1 MSLQTLTLNLSL
13 NVHIGTDGTATVS
26 LNTDNNRPITP
37 AQAIVETPKQ
47 QKRSA
52 QVAETKPELK
62 PATIVTQEQEQSVQ
76 ETVIRAF
83 DEVAS
88 KAVTPPP
95 PPPPPAM
102 AVSTAQFAQ
111 IQQAV
116 TPPPPVQPAPVTQA
130 QPAVTPPPPPPPP
143 APTAPVAQTQPA
155 VTPPPPPPPP
165 VQPAPVTQAQ
175 PAVTPPP
182 PPPVKTPTP
191 EELQQAYEA
200 QKSWTPRP
208 PEPEPTLAEV
218 NGYMPQPMATQPPPS
233 PAVDEAAVT
242 RDSNIRATAAALFG
256 GHH

>member
-1 MSLQTLTLNLSL
+1 M
-13 NVHIGTDGTATVS
+13 NVHIGADGTATVS
-26 LNTDNNRPITP
+26 LNTDNNRPIMP
-37 AQAIVETPKQ
+37 AQPIVEAPKQ

-52 QVAETKPELK
+52 PVAEPKPELK

-76 ETVIRAF
+76 VTATKAF
-83 DEVAS
+83 DEAAAPV
-88 KAVTPPP
+88 VTPPP
-95 PPPPPAM
+95 PPPPP
-102 AVSTAQFAQ
+102 
-111 IQQAV
+111 
-116 TPPPPVQPAPVTQA
+116 VQPAPTAPVA

-143 APTAPVAQTQPA
+143 VAQVAQVAQTQPA

-165 VQPAPVTQAQ
+165 VR
-175 PAVTPPP
+175 
-182 PPPVKTPTP
+182 TPTP

-200 QKSWTPRP
+200 QKAWTPRP

-233 PAVDEAAVT
+233 HAVDEASVT

>member
-1 MSLQTLTLNLSL
+1 M
-13 NVHIGTDGTATVS
+13 HIGADGTATVS
-26 LNTDNNRPITP
+26 LNTDNNRPIMP
-37 AQAIVETPKQ
+37 AQSIVEAPKQ

-52 QVAETKPELK
+52 PVAEPKPELK

-76 ETVIRAF
+76 VTATKAF
-83 DEVAS
+83 DEA
-88 KAVTPPP
+88 A
-95 PPPPPAM
+95 
-102 AVSTAQFAQ
+102 
-111 IQQAV
+111 
-116 TPPPPVQPAPVTQA
+116 APV
-130 QPAVTPPPPPPPP
+130 
-143 APTAPVAQTQPA
+143 

-182 PPPVKTPTP
+182 PPPPPVAQVAQVAQTQPVVTPPPPPPPPVQPAPVVQAQPAVTPPPPPPPPPVRTPTP

-200 QKSWTPRP
+200 QKAWTPRP

-233 PAVDEAAVT
+233 PAVDEASVT

>member
-13 NVHIGTDGTATVS
+13 NVHIGADGTATVS
-26 LNTDNNRPITP
+26 LNTDNNRPIMP
-37 AQAIVETPKQ
+37 AQPIVEAPKQ

-52 QVAETKPELK
+52 PVAEPKPELK

-76 ETVIRAF
+76 VTATKAF
-83 DEVAS
+83 DEAAAPV
-88 KAVTPPP
+88 VTPPP
-95 PPPPPAM
+95 PPPPP
-102 AVSTAQFAQ
+102 
-111 IQQAV
+111 
-116 TPPPPVQPAPVTQA
+116 VQPAPTAPVA

-143 APTAPVAQTQPA
+143 VAQVAQVAQTQPA

-165 VQPAPVTQAQ
+165 VQPAPVAQAQ

-182 PPPVKTPTP
+182 PPPPPVGKTPSS

-200 QKSWTPRP
+200 QKAWTPRP

-233 PAVDEAAVT
+233 PAVDEASVT

>member
-13 NVHIGTDGTATVS
+13 NVHIGADGTATVS
-26 LNTDNNRPITP
+26 LNTDNNRPIMP
-37 AQAIVETPKQ
+37 AQPIVEAPKQ

-52 QVAETKPELK
+52 PVAEPKPELK

-76 ETVIRAF
+76 VTATKAF
-83 DEVAS
+83 DEAAAPV
-88 KAVTPPP
+88 VTPPP
-95 PPPPPAM
+95 PPPPP
-102 AVSTAQFAQ
+102 
-111 IQQAV
+111 
-116 TPPPPVQPAPVTQA
+116 VQPAPTAPVA

-143 APTAPVAQTQPA
+143 VAQVAQTQPA

-165 VQPAPVTQAQ
+165 VQPAPVAQAQ

-182 PPPVKTPTP
+182 PPPPPVGKTPSS

-200 QKSWTPRP
+200 QKAWTPRP

-218 NGYMPQPMATQPPPS
+218 NGYMPQPMATQPPPA
-233 PAVDEAAVT
+233 PAVDEASVT

>member
-1 MSLQTLTLNLSL
+1 M
-13 NVHIGTDGTATVS
+13 HIGADGTATVS
-26 LNTDNNRPITP
+26 LNTDNNRPIMP
-37 AQAIVETPKQ
+37 AQPIVEAPKQ

-52 QVAETKPELK
+52 PVAEPKPELK

-76 ETVIRAF
+76 VTATKAF
-83 DEVAS
+83 DEAAAPV
-88 KAVTPPP
+88 VTPPP
-95 PPPPPAM
+95 PPPPP
-102 AVSTAQFAQ
+102 VAQVAQ
-111 IQQAV
+111 
-116 TPPPPVQPAPVTQA
+116 
-130 QPAVTPPPPPPPP
+130 
-143 APTAPVAQTQPA
+143 VAQTQPA

-165 VQPAPVTQAQ
+165 VAQVAQVAQTQ

-182 PPPVKTPTP
+182 PPPPPVGKTPSS

-200 QKSWTPRP
+200 QKAWTPRP

-233 PAVDEAAVT
+233 PAVDEASVT

>member
-26 LNTDNNRPITP
+26 LNTDNNRPIMP
-37 AQAIVETPKQ
+37 AQSIVEAPKQ
-47 QKRSA
+47 QRSSA
-52 QVAETKPELK
+52 PVTEHKPELK

-76 ETVIRAF
+76 ETVARAF
-83 DEVAS
+83 GEATAP
-88 KAVTPPP
+88 AVTPPP
-95 PPPPPAM
+95 PPPP
-102 AVSTAQFAQ
+102 
-111 IQQAV
+111 
-116 TPPPPVQPAPVTQA
+116 VQHAPVTQA
-130 QPAVTPPPPPPPP
+130 QPAVTPPPPPPP
-143 APTAPVAQTQPA
+143 VR
-155 VTPPPPPPPP
+155 
-165 VQPAPVTQAQ
+165 
-175 PAVTPPP
+175 
-182 PPPVKTPTP
+182 TPTP

-233 PAVDEAAVT
+233 PAADEAAIT

>member
-13 NVHIGTDGTATVS
+13 NVHIGADGTATVS
-26 LNTDNNRPITP
+26 LNTDNNRPIMP
-37 AQAIVETPKQ
+37 AQPIVEAPKQ

-52 QVAETKPELK
+52 PVAEPKPELK

-76 ETVIRAF
+76 VTATKAF
-83 DEVAS
+83 DEAAAPV
-88 KAVTPPP
+88 VTPPP
-95 PPPPPAM
+95 PPPPP
-102 AVSTAQFAQ
+102 
-111 IQQAV
+111 
-116 TPPPPVQPAPVTQA
+116 VQPAPTAPVA

-143 APTAPVAQTQPA
+143 VAQVAQVAQTQPA

-165 VQPAPVTQAQ
+165 VQPATTAPVAQAQ

-182 PPPVKTPTP
+182 PPPPPPVGKTPSS

-200 QKSWTPRP
+200 QKAWTPRP

-233 PAVDEAAVT
+233 PAVDEASVT

>member
-1 MSLQTLTLNLSL
+1 M
-13 NVHIGTDGTATVS
+13 NVHIGADGTATVS
-26 LNTDNNRPITP
+26 LNTDDNRPIMP
-37 AQAIVETPKQ
+37 AQPIVEAPKQ

-52 QVAETKPELK
+52 PVAEPKPELK

-76 ETVIRAF
+76 VTATKAF
-83 DEVAS
+83 DEAAAPV
-88 KAVTPPP
+88 VTPPP
-95 PPPPPAM
+95 PPPPP
-102 AVSTAQFAQ
+102 
-111 IQQAV
+111 
-116 TPPPPVQPAPVTQA
+116 VQ
-130 QPAVTPPPPPPPP
+130 P
-143 APTAPVAQTQPA
+143 APTAPVAQPA

-165 VQPAPVTQAQ
+165 VQPAPVAQAQ

-182 PPPVKTPTP
+182 PPPVGKTPSS

-200 QKSWTPRP
+200 QKAWTPRP

>member
-1 MSLQTLTLNLSL
+1 MSLQTLTLNLSF
-13 NVHIGTDGTATVS
+13 NVHIGADGTATVS

-37 AQAIVETPKQ
+37 AQPIVEAPKQ

-52 QVAETKPELK
+52 PVAEPKPELK

-76 ETVIRAF
+76 VTATKAF
-83 DEVAS
+83 DEAAAPV
-88 KAVTPPP
+88 VTPPP
-95 PPPPPAM
+95 PPPPP
-102 AVSTAQFAQ
+102 
-111 IQQAV
+111 
-116 TPPPPVQPAPVTQA
+116 VQPAPTAPVA

-143 APTAPVAQTQPA
+143 VAQVAQVAQTQPA

-165 VQPAPVTQAQ
+165 VQPAPTAPVAQ

-182 PPPVKTPTP
+182 PPPPPVGKTPSS

-200 QKSWTPRP
+200 QKAWTPRP

-233 PAVDEAAVT
+233 PAVDEASVT

>member
-26 LNTDNNRPITP
+26 LNTDNNRPIMP
-37 AQAIVETPKQ
+37 AQPIVEAPKQ

-52 QVAETKPELK
+52 PVAEPKPELK

-76 ETVIRAF
+76 VTATKAF
-83 DEVAS
+83 DEAAAPV
-88 KAVTPPP
+88 VTPPP
-95 PPPPPAM
+95 PPPPP
-102 AVSTAQFAQ
+102 
-111 IQQAV
+111 
-116 TPPPPVQPAPVTQA
+116 PPPVQPAPTAPVA
-130 QPAVTPPPPPPPP
+130 QPAVTPPPPPPPV
-143 APTAPVAQTQPA
+143 AQVAQVAQTQPA
-155 VTPPPPPPPP
+155 VTPPPPPPPPPPP

-182 PPPVKTPTP
+182 PPPPPVGKTPSS

-200 QKSWTPRP
+200 QKAWTPRP

-233 PAVDEAAVT
+233 PAVDDAAVT

>member
-26 LNTDNNRPITP
+26 LNTDNNRPIMP
-37 AQAIVETPKQ
+37 AQSIVEAPKQ
-47 QKRSA
+47 QRGSTP
-52 QVAETKPELK
+52 VAEPKPELK
-62 PATIVTQEQEQSVQ
+62 PATIVTQEQAQSVQ

-88 KAVTPPP
+88 KVVTPPP

-111 IQQAV
+111 MQQAV
-116 TPPPPVQPAPVTQA
+116 TPPPPVA
-130 QPAVTPPPPPPPP
+130 Q
-143 APTAPVAQTQPA
+143 VAQTQPA

-175 PAVTPPP
+175 PAVTPPPPPP

-233 PAVDEAAVT
+233 PAADEAAVT

>member
-13 NVHIGTDGTATVS
+13 NVHIGADGTATVS
-26 LNTDNNRPITP
+26 LNTDDNRPIMP
-37 AQAIVETPKQ
+37 AQPIVEAPKQ

-52 QVAETKPELK
+52 PVAEPKPELK

-76 ETVIRAF
+76 VTATKAF
-83 DEVAS
+83 DEAAAPV
-88 KAVTPPP
+88 VTPPP
-95 PPPPPAM
+95 PPPP
-102 AVSTAQFAQ
+102 VAQVAQ
-111 IQQAV
+111 
-116 TPPPPVQPAPVTQA
+116 
-130 QPAVTPPPPPPPP
+130 
-143 APTAPVAQTQPA
+143 VAQTQPA

-165 VQPAPVTQAQ
+165 VQPAPTASVTQAQ

-182 PPPVKTPTP
+182 PPPPVGKTPSS

-200 QKSWTPRP
+200 QKAWTPRP

-233 PAVDEAAVT
+233 PAVDEASVT

>member
-13 NVHIGTDGTATVS
+13 NVHIGADGAATVS

-37 AQAIVETPKQ
+37 AQPIVEAPKQ

-52 QVAETKPELK
+52 PVAESKPELK

-76 ETVIRAF
+76 VTATKAF
-83 DEVAS
+83 DEAAAP
-88 KAVTPPP
+88 AVTPPP
-95 PPPPPAM
+95 PPPPPVQPTPAP
-102 AVSTAQFAQ
+102 VAQP
-111 IQQAV
+111 AV
-116 TPPPPVQPAPVTQA
+116 TPPPPPPPVQPAPTAPVTQA
-130 QPAVTPPPPPPPP
+130 QPAVTPPPPPPP
-143 APTAPVAQTQPA
+143 VG
-155 VTPPPPPPPP
+155 
-165 VQPAPVTQAQ
+165 
-175 PAVTPPP
+175 
-182 PPPVKTPTP
+182 KTPSS

-200 QKSWTPRP
+200 QKAWTPRP

-233 PAVDEAAVT
+233 PAVDDAAVT

>member
-1 MSLQTLTLNLSL
+1 M
-13 NVHIGTDGTATVS
+13 HIGADGTATVS
-26 LNTDNNRPITP
+26 LNTDNNRPIMP
-37 AQAIVETPKQ
+37 AQPIVEAPKQ

-52 QVAETKPELK
+52 PVAEPKPELK

-76 ETVIRAF
+76 VTATKAF
-83 DEVAS
+83 DEAAAPV
-88 KAVTPPP
+88 VTPPP
-95 PPPPPAM
+95 PPPPP
-102 AVSTAQFAQ
+102 
-111 IQQAV
+111 
-116 TPPPPVQPAPVTQA
+116 VQPAPTAPVA

-143 APTAPVAQTQPA
+143 PPPVAQVAQVAQTQPA

-165 VQPAPVTQAQ
+165 VQPAPVAQAQ

-182 PPPVKTPTP
+182 PPPPPVGKTPSS

-200 QKSWTPRP
+200 QKAWTPRP

-233 PAVDEAAVT
+233 PAVDEASVT

>member
-13 NVHIGTDGTATVS
+13 NVHIGADGTATVS
-26 LNTDNNRPITP
+26 LNTDNNRPIMP
-37 AQAIVETPKQ
+37 AQPIVEAPKQ

-52 QVAETKPELK
+52 PVAEPKPELK

-76 ETVIRAF
+76 VTATKAF
-83 DEVAS
+83 DEAAAPV
-88 KAVTPPP
+88 VTPPP
-95 PPPPPAM
+95 PPPPP
-102 AVSTAQFAQ
+102 
-111 IQQAV
+111 
-116 TPPPPVQPAPVTQA
+116 VQPAPTAPVA
-130 QPAVTPPPPPPPP
+130 QPAVTPPPPPPV
-143 APTAPVAQTQPA
+143 AQVAQVAQTQPA

-165 VQPAPVTQAQ
+165 VQPAPVAQAQ
-175 PAVTPPP
+175 SAVTPPP
-182 PPPVKTPTP
+182 PPPPPVGKTPSS

-200 QKSWTPRP
+200 QKAWTPRP

-233 PAVDEAAVT
+233 PAVDEASVT

>member
-13 NVHIGTDGTATVS
+13 NVHIGADGTATVS
-26 LNTDNNRPITP
+26 LNTDNNRPIMP
-37 AQAIVETPKQ
+37 AQPIVEAPKQ

-52 QVAETKPELK
+52 PVAEPKPELK

-76 ETVIRAF
+76 VTATKAF
-83 DEVAS
+83 DEAAAPV
-88 KAVTPPP
+88 VTPPP
-95 PPPPPAM
+95 PPPPP
-102 AVSTAQFAQ
+102 
-111 IQQAV
+111 
-116 TPPPPVQPAPVTQA
+116 VQPAPTAPVA

-143 APTAPVAQTQPA
+143 VAQVAQVAQTQPA

-165 VQPAPVTQAQ
+165 VQPAPTAPVTQAQ

-182 PPPVKTPTP
+182 PPPPPVGKTPSS

-200 QKSWTPRP
+200 QKAWTPRP

>member
-13 NVHIGTDGTATVS
+13 NVHIGADGTATVS
-26 LNTDNNRPITP
+26 LNTDNNRPIMP
-37 AQAIVETPKQ
+37 AQSIVEAPKQ

-52 QVAETKPELK
+52 PVAEPKPELK

-76 ETVIRAF
+76 VTATKAF
-83 DEVAS
+83 DEA
-88 KAVTPPP
+88 A
-95 PPPPPAM
+95 
-102 AVSTAQFAQ
+102 
-111 IQQAV
+111 
-116 TPPPPVQPAPVTQA
+116 APV
-130 QPAVTPPPPPPPP
+130 
-143 APTAPVAQTQPA
+143 

-182 PPPVKTPTP
+182 PPPPPVAQVAQVAQTQPVVTPPPPPPPPVQPAPVVQAQPAVTPPPPPPPPPVRTPTP

-200 QKSWTPRP
+200 QKAWTPRP

-233 PAVDEAAVT
+233 PAVDEASVT

>member
-13 NVHIGTDGTATVS
+13 NVHIGADGTATVS
-26 LNTDNNRPITP
+26 LNTDNNRPIMP
-37 AQAIVETPKQ
+37 AQPIVEAPKQ

-52 QVAETKPELK
+52 PVAETKPELK

-76 ETVIRAF
+76 VTATKAF
-83 DEVAS
+83 DEAAAPV
-88 KAVTPPP
+88 VTPPP
-95 PPPPPAM
+95 PPPPP
-102 AVSTAQFAQ
+102 
-111 IQQAV
+111 
-116 TPPPPVQPAPVTQA
+116 VQPTPTAPVA
-130 QPAVTPPPPPPPP
+130 QPAVTPPPPPPPV
-143 APTAPVAQTQPA
+143 AQVAQVAQTQPA

-182 PPPVKTPTP
+182 PPPPPVGKTPSS

-200 QKSWTPRP
+200 QKAWTPRP

-233 PAVDEAAVT
+233 PAVDEASVT

>member
-13 NVHIGTDGTATVS
+13 NVHIGADGTATVS
-26 LNTDNNRPITP
+26 LNTDNNRPIMP
-37 AQAIVETPKQ
+37 AQPIVEAPKQ

-52 QVAETKPELK
+52 PVAEPKPELK

-76 ETVIRAF
+76 VTATKAF
-83 DEVAS
+83 DDAAS
-88 KAVTPPP
+88 TAPAVTPPP
-95 PPPPPAM
+95 PPPPP
-102 AVSTAQFAQ
+102 
-111 IQQAV
+111 
-116 TPPPPVQPAPVTQA
+116 VQPAPTAPVTQA

-143 APTAPVAQTQPA
+143 VG
-155 VTPPPPPPPP
+155 
-165 VQPAPVTQAQ
+165 
-175 PAVTPPP
+175 
-182 PPPVKTPTP
+182 KTPSS

-200 QKSWTPRP
+200 QKAWTPRP

-233 PAVDEAAVT
+233 PAVDEASVT

>member
-26 LNTDNNRPITP
+26 LNTDNNRPIMP
-37 AQAIVETPKQ
+37 AQSIVEAPKQ

-52 QVAETKPELK
+52 PVAEPPKPELK

-88 KAVTPPP
+88 KVVTPPP

-111 IQQAV
+111 MQQAV
-116 TPPPPVQPAPVTQA
+116 TPPPPVAQIVQTQSAVTPPPPPPVQPAPVTQA
-130 QPAVTPPPPPPPP
+130 QPAVTPPP
-143 APTAPVAQTQPA
+143 
-155 VTPPPPPPPP
+155 
-165 VQPAPVTQAQ
+165 
-175 PAVTPPP
+175 PPP

-233 PAVDEAAVT
+233 PATDEAAVT

>member
-1 MSLQTLTLNLSL
+1 M
-13 NVHIGTDGTATVS
+13 NVHIGADGTATVS
-26 LNTDNNRPITP
+26 LNTDNNRPIMP
-37 AQAIVETPKQ
+37 AQPIVEAPKQ

-52 QVAETKPELK
+52 PVAEPKPELK

-76 ETVIRAF
+76 VTATKAF
-83 DEVAS
+83 DEA
-88 KAVTPPP
+88 A
-95 PPPPPAM
+95 
-102 AVSTAQFAQ
+102 
-111 IQQAV
+111 
-116 TPPPPVQPAPVTQA
+116 APV
-130 QPAVTPPPPPPPP
+130 
-143 APTAPVAQTQPA
+143 

-165 VQPAPVTQAQ
+165 VQPAPTAPVAQ

-182 PPPVKTPTP
+182 PPPPPVGKTPSS

-200 QKSWTPRP
+200 QKAWTPRP

-233 PAVDEAAVT
+233 PAVDEASVT

>member
-13 NVHIGTDGTATVS
+13 NVHIGADGTATVS
-26 LNTDNNRPITP
+26 LNTDNTRPIMP
-37 AQAIVETPKQ
+37 AQPIVEAPKQ

-52 QVAETKPELK
+52 PVAEPKPELK

-76 ETVIRAF
+76 VTATKAF
-83 DEVAS
+83 DEAAAPV
-88 KAVTPPP
+88 VTPPP
-95 PPPPPAM
+95 PPPPP
-102 AVSTAQFAQ
+102 
-111 IQQAV
+111 
-116 TPPPPVQPAPVTQA
+116 VQPAPTAPVA

-143 APTAPVAQTQPA
+143 VAQVAQVAQTQPA
-155 VTPPPPPPPP
+155 VTPPPPPP
-165 VQPAPVTQAQ
+165 VG
-175 PAVTPPP
+175 
-182 PPPVKTPTP
+182 KTPSS

-200 QKSWTPRP
+200 QKAWTPRP

-233 PAVDEAAVT
+233 PAVDEASVT

>member
-1 MSLQTLTLNLSL
+1 MSLQTLTINLSL
-13 NVHIGTDGTATVS
+13 NVHIGADGTATVS
-26 LNTDNNRPITP
+26 LNTDNNRPIMP
-37 AQAIVETPKQ
+37 AQPIVEAPKQ
-47 QKRSA
+47 QKRPA
-52 QVAETKPELK
+52 PVAEPKPELK

-76 ETVIRAF
+76 VTATKAF
-83 DEVAS
+83 DDVAS
-88 KAVTPPP
+88 TAPAVTPPP
-95 PPPPPAM
+95 PPPPP
-102 AVSTAQFAQ
+102 
-111 IQQAV
+111 
-116 TPPPPVQPAPVTQA
+116 VQPAPAPVA

-143 APTAPVAQTQPA
+143 VAQVAQVAQTQPA

-165 VQPAPVTQAQ
+165 VQPAPTAPVTQAQ

-182 PPPVKTPTP
+182 PPPPPVGKTPSS

-200 QKSWTPRP
+200 QKAWTPRP

-233 PAVDEAAVT
+233 PAVDEASVT

>member
-13 NVHIGTDGTATVS
+13 NVHIGADGTATVS
-26 LNTDNNRPITP
+26 LNTDNNRPIMP
-37 AQAIVETPKQ
+37 AQPIVEAPKQ

-52 QVAETKPELK
+52 PVAEPKPELK

-76 ETVIRAF
+76 VTATKAF
-83 DEVAS
+83 DEAAAPV
-88 KAVTPPP
+88 VTPPP
-95 PPPPPAM
+95 PPPPP
-102 AVSTAQFAQ
+102 
-111 IQQAV
+111 
-116 TPPPPVQPAPVTQA
+116 VQPAPTAPVA

-143 APTAPVAQTQPA
+143 VAQVAQVAQTQPA

-165 VQPAPVTQAQ
+165 VQPAPTASVAQAQ

-182 PPPVKTPTP
+182 PPPPPVGKTPSS

-200 QKSWTPRP
+200 QKAWTPRP

-218 NGYMPQPMATQPPPS
+218 NGYMPQPMTTQPPPS
-233 PAVDEAAVT
+233 PAVDEASVT

>member
-13 NVHIGTDGTATVS
+13 NVHIGADGTATVS
-26 LNTDNNRPITP
+26 LNTDNNSPIMP
-37 AQAIVETPKQ
+37 AQPIVEAPKQ

-52 QVAETKPELK
+52 PVAEPKPELK

-76 ETVIRAF
+76 VTATKAF
-83 DEVAS
+83 DEAAAPV
-88 KAVTPPP
+88 VTPPP
-95 PPPPPAM
+95 PPPPP
-102 AVSTAQFAQ
+102 VAQVAQ
-111 IQQAV
+111 
-116 TPPPPVQPAPVTQA
+116 
-130 QPAVTPPPPPPPP
+130 
-143 APTAPVAQTQPA
+143 VAQTQPA

-165 VQPAPVTQAQ
+165 VQPAPVAQAQ

-182 PPPVKTPTP
+182 PPPPPVGKTPSS

-200 QKSWTPRP
+200 QKAWTPRP

-233 PAVDEAAVT
+233 PAVDEASVT

>member
-13 NVHIGTDGTATVS
+13 NVHIGADGMATVS
-26 LNTDNNRPITP
+26 LNTDNNRPIMP
-37 AQAIVETPKQ
+37 AQSIVETPKQ

-52 QVAETKPELK
+52 PAVEPKPELK

-76 ETVIRAF
+76 VTATKAF
-83 DEVAS
+83 DEA
-88 KAVTPPP
+88 A
-95 PPPPPAM
+95 A
-102 AVSTAQFAQ
+102 
-111 IQQAV
+111 
-116 TPPPPVQPAPVTQA
+116 
-130 QPAVTPPPPPPPP
+130 PAVTPPPPPPPP
-143 APTAPVAQTQPA
+143 VQPTPAPVAQQAVTPPPPPPPPPVAQVAQVAQTQPA

-165 VQPAPVTQAQ
+165 VQPAPTAPVTQAQ

-182 PPPVKTPTP
+182 PPPPPVKTPTA

-200 QKSWTPRP
+200 QKNWTPRP

-233 PAVDEAAVT
+233 VSADEAAVT

>member
-26 LNTDNNRPITP
+26 LNTDNNRPIMP
-37 AQAIVETPKQ
+37 AQSIVEAPKQ
-47 QKRSA
+47 QRSSA
-52 QVAETKPELK
+52 PVTEHKPELK

-76 ETVIRAF
+76 ETVARAF
-83 DEVAS
+83 GEATAP
-88 KAVTPPP
+88 AVTPPP
-95 PPPPPAM
+95 PPP
-102 AVSTAQFAQ
+102 
-111 IQQAV
+111 
-116 TPPPPVQPAPVTQA
+116 VQHAPVTQA
-130 QPAVTPPPPPPPP
+130 QPAVTPPPPPPP
-143 APTAPVAQTQPA
+143 VR
-155 VTPPPPPPPP
+155 
-165 VQPAPVTQAQ
+165 
-175 PAVTPPP
+175 
-182 PPPVKTPTP
+182 TPTP

-233 PAVDEAAVT
+233 PAADEAAVT

>member
-13 NVHIGTDGTATVS
+13 NVHIGADGTATVS

-37 AQAIVETPKQ
+37 AQPIVEAPKQ

-52 QVAETKPELK
+52 PVAEPKPELK

-76 ETVIRAF
+76 VTATKAF
-83 DEVAS
+83 DDA
-88 KAVTPPP
+88 A
-95 PPPPPAM
+95 
-102 AVSTAQFAQ
+102 STA
-111 IQQAV
+111 
-116 TPPPPVQPAPVTQA
+116 
-130 QPAVTPPPPPPPP
+130 
-143 APTAPVAQTQPA
+143 PA

-165 VQPAPVTQAQ
+165 VG
-175 PAVTPPP
+175 
-182 PPPVKTPTP
+182 KTPSS

-200 QKSWTPRP
+200 QKAWTPRP

-233 PAVDEAAVT
+233 PAVDEASVT

>member
-1 MSLQTLTLNLSL
+1 M
-13 NVHIGTDGTATVS
+13 NVHIGADGTATVS
-26 LNTDNNRPITP
+26 LNTDDNRPIMP
-37 AQAIVETPKQ
+37 AQPIVEAPKQ

-52 QVAETKPELK
+52 PVAEPKPELK

-76 ETVIRAF
+76 VTATKAF
-83 DEVAS
+83 DEAAAPV
-88 KAVTPPP
+88 VTPPP
-95 PPPPPAM
+95 PPPPL
-102 AVSTAQFAQ
+102 
-111 IQQAV
+111 
-116 TPPPPVQPAPVTQA
+116 VQPAPVVQA
-130 QPAVTPPPPPPPP
+130 QPAVTPPPPPPPVAQVAQVAQTQP
-143 APTAPVAQTQPA
+143 AVTPPPPPPPVAQVAQVAQTQPA

-182 PPPVKTPTP
+182 PPPPPVGKTPSS

-200 QKSWTPRP
+200 QKAWTPRP

-233 PAVDEAAVT
+233 PAVDDASVT